1 MRLETKQV
9 QLNSIQIALLPVI
22 AQLIENR
29 ANEPNNN
36 KKTNI
41 NAHTIHKKS
50 GISYNAVKTNLLKLK
65 ELSKNVT

>member
-65 ELSKNVT
+65 ELKI

>member
-1 MRLETKQV
+1 MRLKKETIT
-9 QLNSIQIALLPVI
+9 LNSIQIALLPVI
-22 AQLIENR
+22 ANLIENR

-65 ELSKNVT
+65 ELKNVIK